1 MKRVR
6 NKIKKKKK
14 LNKRTTMKWR
24 ERGTHLNNCF
34 WFSFLP
40 PPHQVDDV
48 RFIRTSE
55 RYSRAWA
62 THSQLRKIPYYPES
76 KPFAILPTVGK
87 GTRTFSRPPRG
98 RSPRAF
104 HAPSSSM
111 PVGSSHYDVARWK
124 MLGGTDDLLLHEE
137 KILCGSRRRD
147 SWRKKNFSCRGD
159 SDFCVHLPCGVKIF
173 ALPTNS
179 VAYISYV
186 WVYRWRG
193 GFFTQSSRETR
204 GILVKFENFQI
215 SIELFLS
222 NFRRS
227 FN

>member
-1 MKRVR
+1 
-6 NKIKKKKK
+6 
-14 LNKRTTMKWR
+14 MKWR

-48 RFIRTSE
+48 RFIRTRE

-62 THSQLRKIPYYPES
+62 THSQPRKIPYYPES

-111 PVGSSHYDVARWK
+111 PVGRSSHYDVARWK
-124 MLGGTDDLLLHEE
+124 MLGGTDHLLLHGGENSLR
-137 KILCGSRRRD
+137 IASSVIPGAR
-147 SWRKKNFSCRGD
+147 
-159 SDFCVHLPCGVKIF
+159 KIF
-173 ALPTNS
+173 LAAVTRIFACICLVAWKYLLCQRTALR
-179 VAYISYV
+179 V
-186 WVYRWRG
+186 
-193 GFFTQSSRETR
+193 
-204 GILVKFENFQI
+204 
-215 SIELFLS
+215 
-222 NFRRS
+222 
-227 FN
+227 